1 MKRYI
6 KASADISDSISK
18 LQNASNDVVDAI
30 LSLMDEVYMI
40 QQSIDRYDAE
50 NAEYY
55 TSPDEKL
62 EAQFKNDIGNIT
74 WELGTIKDDIDRLM
88 ETYIIYR

>member
-6 KASADISDSISK
+6 KASADISDNVAK

-30 LSLMDEVYMI
+30 LTLMDEVYMI

-55 TSPDEKL
+55 TSSDEKL